1 MKLKILFITLISVLL
16 INPVLAAEKMTQ
28 KDMSEQ
34 QHKMGTCH
42 SKAKQQSLTGEKR
55 KAFIRSCLC
64 NKKNHKSEKMKN
76 YCSKNA
82 SKMKFKKDERQGF
95 MQ

>member
-34 QHKMGTCH
+34 QRKMGSCH
-42 SKAKQQSLTGEKR
+42 FKATQQSLTGEKENP
-55 KAFIRSCLC
+55 LC
-64 NKKNHKSEKMKN
+64 NPAFVIKKI
-76 YCSKNA
+76 
-82 SKMKFKKDERQGF
+82 SKMKE
-95 MQ
+95 